1 MEQKDSKE
9 INLLELLALFTNWL
23 KKIAINVL
31 VFFGNVLKLLFR
43 HKITVIVIV
52 VICIAVGEYFARPS
66 EKVYKAEAEAELF
79 GVEASEV
86 KELLKPFES
95 PSVGG
100 AVGPYGTLRH
110 LPDSVASN
118 VQQIQAYYYIDYLRF
133 DNIPD
138 YIDYS
143 DRLYVK
149 DTANIRMKDITQ
161 LRVVTKKPSQ
171 VPQVQ
176 AALLNFLNT
185 NKSVVAKYNVETDM
199 FKEKIR
205 ISQKELNRIDSMAK
219 LVYFKNINQQVG
231 FENNKLIVG
240 EERKQMFYGELL
252 DLQSIISKSRLAL
265 NAHPQPVTLTTGN
278 FVVDPKPLNGYFRY
292 GVIGMIVG
300 FVFSILIAFVIEN
313 FTKFLKFL
321 KS

>member
-1 MEQKDSKE
+1 MEQKDTKE

-23 KKIAINVL
+23 KKITINVL

-43 HKITVIVIV
+43 HKITVIVVV
-52 VICIAVGEYFARPS
+52 VICVALGEYLARPS

-79 GVEASEV
+79 GVEASGV
-86 KELLKPFES
+86 KELLKPFEK
-95 PSVGG
+95 PSNGG
-100 AVGPYGTLRH
+100 VSDPFRLLLH

-118 VQQIQAYYYIDYLRF
+118 LQQISAYYYIDYLRF

-149 DTANIRMKDITQ
+149 DTANIRMKGIVQ
-161 LRVVTKKPSQ
+161 LRVVTKKTYQ

-185 NKSVVAKYNVETDM
+185 NKSVLAKYNVEIDM

-205 ISQKELNRIDSMAK
+205 ISQKELSRIDSMAK
-219 LVYFKNINQQVG
+219 LVYFKNVNQQVG

-240 EERKQMFYGELL
+240 EEKKQMFYTEML
-252 DLQSIISKSRLAL
+252 DLQSIISQSQIAISS
-265 NAHPQPVTLTTGN
+265 HPEPVTLATGN

-300 FVFSILIAFVIEN
+300 FMFSIVIAFVIEN